1 MQSDLPQIMMATS
14 VASSGAMTVSIPS
27 DNDGNKCDFKWSNDS
42 LHDASANESRPS
54 LTSYTKVIYIY
65 IYIYMFVKLLQHH
78 LMSTQNL

>member
-65 IYIYMFVKLLQHH
+65 ILYTYLYIYLYVR
-78 LMSTQNL
+78 